1 MVGSQYLGVPRV
13 SLSPSPPPPQFLFEK
28 NPFPFVFTTK
38 LQILRWNLSCK
49 HSRCWNFIRRKSTS
63 SGSCMIVIGNIF
75 CPSRCSHFVGL
86 SSSPTLIVHPTGK
99 VFFKV
104 TGWLHDDIIWAG
116 LVQFVENLARCT
128 LMDRLLLC
136 DLVSSYIFPWAH
148 TGPDI
153 SIYRTGVD
161 GVRSCLATKPISTS
175 YRAFAFSFD
184 HFFFS
189 RYLCLNLPIS
199 FLNGDCVTF
208 FT

>member
-1 MVGSQYLGVPRV
+1 
-13 SLSPSPPPPQFLFEK
+13 
-28 NPFPFVFTTK
+28 
-38 LQILRWNLSCK
+38 
-49 HSRCWNFIRRKSTS
+49 
-63 SGSCMIVIGNIF
+63 MIVIDNIF

-99 VFFKV
+99 VFFFFKV
-104 TGWLHDDIIWAG
+104 TGWLHDYMSRAGSICRELGTLYPHGSLIVMWSSFII
-116 LVQFVENLARCT
+116 
-128 LMDRLLLC
+128 
-136 DLVSSYIFPWAH
+136 YIFPWAH

-153 SIYRTGVD
+153 PMYRTGTD

-184 HFFFS
+184 HFFFLLS
-189 RYLCLNLPIS
+189 LCLNLPIS